1 MQIYQPQHL
10 LLKPYVKQ
18 IHRFT
23 VTPNGLSSMTAVPT
37 GNVFLS
43 IFWGSGKY
51 VTRGPSSTERS
62 ESGGVFISG
71 QQFEIAHHWV
81 QGGEVNIIGF
91 ELTPY
96 AIHQFFG
103 VPQHEMT
110 GQVLSLEDIW
120 SNKASVL
127 YQQVVNEPDPAKQL
141 SLVEG
146 FLCERI
152 TAREWKENATIAEAT
167 NLINMS
173 RGNVSIKELAASSRI
188 STRSLERK
196 FLEAVGISPK
206 AYCKI
211 MQFNYAFK
219 QLALSNKHV
228 LDVVSEAGY
237 YDQPHFINHF
247 RKVFGL
253 SPGQFFEQQEKFL
266 YEFKKDNDHFVLGS
280 MSETLETA
288 GKLYVF

>member
-1 MQIYQPQHL
+1 
-10 LLKPYVKQ
+10 
-18 IHRFT
+18 
-23 VTPNGLSSMTAVPT
+23 MTAIPT

-43 IFWGSGKY
+43 LFWGSGKY
-51 VTRGPSSTERS
+51 VTQGPNSTERS

-91 ELTPY
+91 ELTPN
-96 AIHQFFG
+96 AIHQLFG

-120 SNKASVL
+120 CDKASIF
-127 YQQVVNEPDPAKQL
+127 YQQVIDEPDPAKQL

-146 FLCERI
+146 FLCKRI
-152 TAREWKENATIAEAT
+152 IAKEWKENATIAEAT
-167 NLINMS
+167 NLINLS
-173 RGNVSIKELAASSRI
+173 RGNISVKELAASSRI

-196 FLEAVGISPK
+196 FIEAVGISPK
-206 AYCKI
+206 AYCKV
-211 MQFNYAFK
+211 MQFNYAFR
-219 QLALSNKHV
+219 QLALSHKHV

-253 SPGQFFEQQEKFL
+253 SPGQFFEQQENIL
-266 YEFKKDNDHFVLGS
+266 YNFNKDDDHCALDS
-280 MSETLETA
+280 MSDALHA
-288 GKLYVF
+288 VGKLYVF